1 VTGVVPAAGGAATRP
16 PVISVVI
23 PAFNSEA
30 YLGACLD
37 SVLAQTGDFALE
49 VIVVDDGST
58 DGTAGLAL
66 TRPGVRLLR
75 QSGNGGPSHA
85 RNAGLAAASGA
96 CVAFLDADDLWPPGS
111 LGSRV
116 DVLKRQPGAALV
128 FGDCRQFDDR
138 GPRAQT
144 LLEAG
149 GLGRAAW
156 GTGEIVPDAY
166 RLLLHDNF
174 ITTGSVVARRA
185 ALAAEGG
192 FAEDLRLVED
202 LDLWL
207 RLARRHAVA
216 WCGEVCLLRRRHA
229 DNLSRDA
236 KAMSLAY
243 LEVLRRQCGGEACST
258 RGWPRQ
264 LASLAAREHLQLADI
279 ALRQGRPGEAL
290 QWAGRSLKTR
300 PSARAAWR
308 MGQAAWQRLR
318 ARAPAGHG

>member
-1 VTGVVPAAGGAATRP
+1 MAPAAAPAPSQP
-16 PVISVVI
+16 PLISVVV

-30 YLGACLD
+30 FLGACLD
-37 SVLAQTGDFALE
+37 SVMAQAGDFALD

-58 DGTAGLAL
+58 DDTAVIAL
-66 TRPGVRLLR
+66 TRPGVRVLR
-75 QSGNGGPSHA
+75 QKANGGPSRA
-85 RNAGLAAASGA
+85 RNLGLAAANGEW
-96 CVAFLDADDLWPPGS
+96 VAFLDADDLWPPGS
-111 LGSRV
+111 LAARV
-116 DVLKRQPGAALV
+116 AVLKRQPGTALV

-144 LLEAG
+144 LFEASS
-149 GLGRAAW
+149 LGRCAW
-156 GTGEIVPDAY
+156 GAGEIVPDAY
-166 RLLLHDNF
+166 RRLLHDNF

-185 ALAAEGG
+185 ALAAAGG

-207 RLARRHAVA
+207 RLARRQPIA

-229 DNLSRDA
+229 DNLSRDPR
-236 KAMSLAY
+236 AMSLAY
-243 LEVLRRQCGGEACST
+243 LEVLRRQRGGEPGAA
-258 RGWPRQ
+258 RGWHGQ

-279 ALRQGRPGEAL
+279 ALQQGRPDEAL
-290 QWAGRSLKTR
+290 QWAGRSLRTR

-318 ARAPAGHG
+318 AKAPAGHG